1 MEQTHPAAER
11 RTADLHKLFYPA
23 SVAVVGASPEVTND
37 RFPFFQALLQSG
49 YGGKLYPVNPRH
61 EVIDGHRAF
70 SSLLAVPQPID
81 LAIITLRAPNVPQ
94 IIADCVHQKV
104 KFAVVFTSGFSEAGH
119 KDLEEEIKEIA
130 RKGPTRLIGPNC
142 IGPYCPESGLTF
154 SLEERPKEPGNVA
167 FVSQSGGHSITYKT
181 LAGSRGIHFNKILSI
196 GNQAD
201 LTIQEVLRYY
211 AEDPKVRVICAYVEQ
226 AKNGQEFSQTLRG
239 VARKKPLIIWKGGST
254 ATGAR
259 AAFSHTGA
267 MASYSEVWRTAVGQL
282 GAIAVDD
289 LEEMGDA
296 TLACLSM
303 ALPRGDRVGIVVAG
317 GGSSVEMTD
326 VCARVGLKVPLL
338 QPETQKQI
346 ARLVPEANT
355 SCKNPVD
362 LGFLGF
368 FPKVYTQAI
377 QQAAQDPNI
386 DGLMLYQITEYFAQF
401 NAAFDWVEE
410 ISSGMAQ
417 IRNGISKPFVVV
429 IPPLEQENLSFIAK
443 RQALIQKLRRHQI
456 PVFPTIERAAKV
468 LWRLQQYSRFLHPN
482 FNSL

>member
-11 RTADLHKLFYPA
+11 RTADLHKLFYPE
-23 SVAVVGASPEVTND
+23 SVAVVGASPEVMND

-49 YGGKLYPVNPRH
+49 YGGRLYPVNLRH
-61 EVIDGHRAF
+61 KEISGHRAF
-70 SSLLAVPQPID
+70 PSLLAVPDPID
-81 LAIITLRAPNVPQ
+81 LAIITLRAPSVPP
-94 IIADCVHQKV
+94 IIADCVSKKV
-104 KFAVVFTSGFSEAGH
+104 KFAVIFTSGFSESGY
-119 KDLEEEIKEIA
+119 KELEEEVQEIA
-130 RKGPTRLIGPNC
+130 RQGPTRLIGPNC

-154 SLEERPKEPGNVA
+154 SIEERPKEPGNVA

-196 GNQAD
+196 GNQSD

-211 AEDPKVRVICAYVEQ
+211 AEDPNVKAICAYVEQ
-226 AKNGQEFSQTLRG
+226 AKNGQDFSQTLRE
-239 VARKKPLIIWKGGST
+239 VARKKPLIIWKGGAT
-254 ATGAR
+254 ETGAR

-267 MASYSEVWRTAVGQL
+267 MASYSEVWRKGVNQL
-282 GAIAVDD
+282 GVIAVDD

-296 TLACLSM
+296 TFACLAM
-303 ALPRGDRVGIVVAG
+303 ALPKGDRVGIVVAG

-326 VCARVGLKVPLL
+326 VCTRVGLKIPLL
-338 QPETQKQI
+338 QPETQKQV

-362 LGFLGF
+362 LGFFGF
-368 FPKVYTQAI
+368 FPKVYSQSI
-377 QQAAQDPNI
+377 QHAAQDPNI
-386 DGLMLYQITEYFAQF
+386 DALMLYQITEYFAQF
-401 NAAFDWVEE
+401 NASFDWVAE

-417 IRNGISKPFVVV
+417 IRQGISKPFVVV

-443 RQALIQKLRRHQI
+443 RQALIQKLRQHRI

-468 LWRLQQYSRFLHPN
+468 LWRLQQYSHFLLCN
-482 FNSL
+482 LSSL